1 MVDGEVE
8 DFYVPSGMV
17 PAKCEHE
24 IDETALPAWISSAG
38 KVYRCIKCGAS
49 VVKDSR
55 VVPGAK
61 GKKIHRSKKER
72 LRARREFERGD

>member
-8 DFYVPSGMV
+8 GGVKAGGLLQR
-17 PAKCEHE
+17 CEHE
-24 IDETALPAWISSAG
+24 IDETALPAWVSNVG
-38 KVYRCIKCGAS
+38 KVYRCIKCGAN

-72 LRARREFERGD
+72 LRARRKFERGV